1 MPDMLTRQE
10 TGSVLCPS
18 CSQLVGVKDERCY
31 HCGRRNPGLWGY
43 AGLFRALGTTMGF
56 VPLITGACVL
66 LYALTLVVD
75 LEGVRSGGLSLFAPS
90 LASICQFGASGAYMV
105 FGLDRWWTVLSAGW
119 LHGGIIHLAFNLMW
133 VRSLGG
139 AVIDLYG
146 PGRTLMIYTGASV
159 AGFGATSF
167 VGYYMMWLPGPFR
180 GAPLSLGASA
190 AIFGLLAGL
199 YRYGQRAGGSRISSQ
214 AMTYALL
221 LGAFGFILPGVDNW
235 AHLGGFA
242 GGYLVAV
249 WLDPL
254 KPERL
259 DHLILGLLTLVASA
273 AAVIASVVAA
283 RQTGCPLL

>member
-1 MPDMLTRQE
+1 MLTRQE

-18 CSQLVGVKDERCY
+18 CNQLVGVKDVRCF
-31 HCGRRNPGLWGY
+31 HCGRRNPGLWGF
-43 AGLFRALGTTMGF
+43 AGLFRALGRDMGF
-56 VPLITGACVL
+56 VSLITGVCAV

-75 LEGVRSGGLSLFAPS
+75 LEGIRSGGLSLFAPS
-90 LASICQFGASGAYMV
+90 VAAICQFGASGAYMV
-105 FGLDRWWTVLSAGW
+105 YILDRWWTVLSAGW

-139 AVIDLYG
+139 AAIELYG
-146 PGRTLMIYTGASV
+146 PGRTLLVYTGASV
-159 AGFGATSF
+159 AGFAATSF
-167 VGYYMMWLPGPFR
+167 VGYHMTWLPGPFR

-190 AIFGLLAGL
+190 AIFGLLAAL
-199 YRYGQRAGGSRISSQ
+199 YRYGQRSGGSAVSRQ
-214 AMTYALL
+214 AMTYAIF

-242 GGYLVAV
+242 GGYLMAV

-259 DHLILGLLTLVASA
+259 DQLILGLLALAASA
-273 AAVIASVVAA
+273 AAVVASVVAA
-283 RQTGCPLL
+283 RQTGCSLL

>member
-1 MPDMLTRQE
+1 MLTRQE

-18 CSQLVGVKDERCY
+18 CGQLVGVKDERCY

-43 AGLFRALGTTMGF
+43 AGLFRALGRDMGF
-56 VPLITGACVL
+56 VPLITGACIL

-75 LEGVRSGGLSLFAPS
+75 LEGVRSGGLTLFAPS
-90 LASICQFGASGAYMV
+90 LAAMCQFGAGGAYMV

-119 LHGGIIHLAFNLMW
+119 LHGGVLHLAFNMMW

-139 AVIDLYG
+139 TAIELYG
-146 PGRTLMIYTGASV
+146 PGRTLLIYTGASV

-167 VGYYMMWLPGPFR
+167 VGAYLRWLPWPFT
-180 GAPLSLGASA
+180 GAMISLGASA
-190 AIFGLLAGL
+190 AIFGLLGAL
-199 YRYGQRAGGSRISSQ
+199 YRYGQRTGGSHIGRN
-214 AMTYALL
+214 AMTYAVM
-221 LGAFGFILPGVDNW
+221 LGAFGLVVPLVDNW

-242 GGYLVAV
+242 GGYVMAV